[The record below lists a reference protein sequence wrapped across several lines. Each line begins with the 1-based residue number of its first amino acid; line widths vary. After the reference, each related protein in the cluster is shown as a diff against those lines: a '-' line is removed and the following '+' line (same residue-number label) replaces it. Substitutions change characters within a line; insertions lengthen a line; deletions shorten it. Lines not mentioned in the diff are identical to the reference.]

1 MANIPQKS
9 NDPAQQTLS
18 AIEEALR
25 MREPESVRTAS
36 APREQAD
43 DLFQDEVAAPSWSED
58 RPRPANDDREAIGKI
73 LQTLQRRPSRTPYLI
88 ATTFSTLWVIGGAA
102 FAFLFRSR
110 LAELLAQPDVAA
122 ALITATAAAIILP
135 VAIAF
140 ALAQTIRRTQELRN
154 VAQTMAEVTMRLYEP
169 ETAAR
174 EQIVNV
180 GQAVR
185 REVAAMGDGIERALA
200 RAAELE
206 ALVHNEVSALE
217 RAYNDNEVRIRD
229 LLGELTN
236 QRDTL
241 VSQAD
246 QIRNA
251 ISSVHLG
258 LSHEIGTVGDVV
270 ADRVTDVAQRVTR
283 SLTEKGEHITMALG
297 RAGDAMI
304 TRCPSAARPCST
316 GSRLPAT
323 APPPRSA
330 QPASGWPTASPSRPT
345 TSTTNLPIFP
355 RACSK

>member
-25 MREPESVRTAS
+25 MREPEPARGAS
-36 APREQAD
+36 APREQAE
-43 DLFQDEVAAPSWSED
+43 DLFQDDVAAPSWSED

-88 ATTFSTLWVIGGAA
+88 ATTFSLLWVIGGVA
-102 FAFLFRSR
+102 FALLFRSK
-110 LAELLAQPDVAA
+110 LTELLAQPDVAA
-122 ALITATAAAIILP
+122 ALLTATAAAIILP
-135 VAIAF
+135 VAVAF
-140 ALAQTIRRTQELRN
+140 ALAQTVRRTQELRN

-217 RAYNDNEVRIRD
+217 RAYNDN
-229 LLGELTN
+229 
-236 QRDTL
+236 
-241 VSQAD
+241 
-246 QIRNA
+246 
-251 ISSVHLG
+251 
-258 LSHEIGTVGDVV
+258 
-270 ADRVTDVAQRVTR
+270 
-283 SLTEKGEHITMALG
+283 
-297 RAGDAMI
+297 
-304 TRCPSAARPCST
+304 
-316 GSRLPAT
+316 
-323 APPPRSA
+323 
-330 QPASGWPTASPSRPT
+330 
-345 TSTTNLPIFP
+345 
-355 RACSK
+355 